1 MSQTDKINYLVGK
14 EGLKRE
20 ILDPFNEKIIN
31 FFSDL
36 SKQIMKD
43 KSLSKYPDL
52 MAFAFFC
59 RKANLKNL
67 KNKLDQSKLK
77 RLGLGILFHIT
88 PSNIP
93 TNFAYSLLFGLIN
106 GNTNLVKVPSQE
118 FEQVN
123 IICKCIKQ
131 IIKKK
136 HQSIKNMIK
145 VVRYKNND
153 AFTKKISQL
162 CDCRIIWG
170 GDQSIEK
177 IRSFTL
183 NPNSLDLS
191 FADRFSL
198 CIINTDKL
206 AQLSKEK
213 FKKLIY
219 DFYNDTFV
227 VDQNACSSPHLI
239 LWKGK
244 KNENL
249 KQFFWSSL
257 NKLVKIKYDLNH
269 TAAVDK
275 YSELCKIILQDDKIE
290 NFQRYSNNIYTIDL
304 KRLPNKLDDYRGKW
318 GFFYQFDIS
327 KIKEIQ
333 KYINKKF
340 QTLTYFGFS
349 KKELNNFIFD
359 NKIDG
364 IDRIVPI
371 GQALDIDFYW
381 DGYDINK
388 ILSRIVDV
396 R

>member
-43 KSLSKYPDL
+43 KNLSKYPDL

-136 HQSIKNMIK
+136 HQNIKNMIK

-191 FADRFSL
+191 FADRYSL
-198 CIINTDKL
+198 CIINMDKL

-304 KRLPNKLDDYRGKW
+304 KRLPLKL
-318 GFFYQFDIS
+318 FF
-327 KIKEIQ
+327 
-333 KYINKKF
+333 
-340 QTLTYFGFS
+340 
-349 KKELNNFIFD
+349 
-359 NKIDG
+359 
-364 IDRIVPI
+364 
-371 GQALDIDFYW
+371 
-381 DGYDINK
+381 
-388 ILSRIVDV
+388 
-396 R
+396 